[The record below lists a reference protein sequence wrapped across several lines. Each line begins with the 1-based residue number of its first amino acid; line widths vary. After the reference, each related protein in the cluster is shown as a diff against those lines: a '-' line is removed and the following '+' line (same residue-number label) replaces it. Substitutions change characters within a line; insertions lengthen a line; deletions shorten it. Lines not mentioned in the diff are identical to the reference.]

1 MTDPYERL
9 ANAVI
14 LQAVR
19 DYRTALC
26 ALHSY
31 KGIGHELVLYEKLVA
46 EGKVREDVIMEQK
59 LAALRRA
66 RADKTEIEEFF
77 HSPLYSILTD
87 VDGEIILKRLQEEVD
102 RK

>member
-1 MTDPYERL
+1 MDPYKKL
-9 ANAVI
+9 ANAI
-14 LQAVR
+14 IIQAAR
-19 DYRTALC
+19 DYETVLC
-26 ALHSY
+26 TVSLY
-31 KGIGHELVLYEKLVA
+31 EGIERELVLHEKLAA
-46 EGKVREDVIMEQK
+46 EGKVKEDKVMERK